1 MTHSE
6 RLLVL
11 QANFRHLLA
20 LLVAFALLIAVPA
33 TASASGL
40 KIGVV
45 DVEFIILK
53 SKKGQNAK
61 KKLKRIFNKKQKEL
75 NAAQE
80 KLLSLKK
87 QLENPSGVT
96 TPEKRKKMLIDYQQG
111 VLKLQED
118 FVKHQKTLA
127 KKEVE
132 LMKPLLKKL
141 EAVLTDF
148 AKAGGFDLILTR
160 SQHGVVFA
168 KPTYD
173 ITKAILSKMD
183 AG

>member
-1 MTHSE
+1 MKKT
-6 RLLVL
+6 
-11 QANFRHLLA
+11 LLA
-20 LLVAFALLIAVPA
+20 LLTLALLLSIPV
-33 TASASGL
+33 TASAGTL

-45 DVEFIILK
+45 DVEYIILK
-53 SKKGQNAK
+53 SKKGQSAK

-75 NAAQE
+75 NKKQE
-80 KLLSLKK
+80 ELLALKK

-96 TPEKRKKMLIDYQQG
+96 TPEKRKKMLITYQQG
-111 VLKLQED
+111 VLQLQEN
-118 FVKHQKTLA
+118 FVKHQQSLA

-141 EAVLTDF
+141 EKVLTDF
-148 AKAGGFDLILTR
+148 AKAGGYDLLLTR

-168 KPTYD
+168 KPAYD
-173 ITKAILSKMD
+173 ITKAILAKMD